1 MKKQTKWH
9 FTLSPDSKSQGLS
22 PKCATFSQH
31 GAARRAEI
39 VDNMLIVDN
48 MTTLVC
54 HIFSATSWALT
65 GDGKGRTSGSGWG
78 LLQSFVSLYIYIY
91 IYIYGCLPDW
101 FGGCSRASSSE
112 SLQAQA
118 RTGGTARRRRAGVGF
133 PLEDRASLE
142 LVHAAIIN
150 VYV

>member
-65 GDGKGRTSGSGWG
+65 GDGKGRTSGSVWG
-78 LLQSFVSLYIYIY
+78 LLQS
-91 IYIYGCLPDW
+91 
-101 FGGCSRASSSE
+101 
-112 SLQAQA
+112 
-118 RTGGTARRRRAGVGF
+118 
-133 PLEDRASLE
+133 
-142 LVHAAIIN
+142 LVE
-150 VYV
+150 